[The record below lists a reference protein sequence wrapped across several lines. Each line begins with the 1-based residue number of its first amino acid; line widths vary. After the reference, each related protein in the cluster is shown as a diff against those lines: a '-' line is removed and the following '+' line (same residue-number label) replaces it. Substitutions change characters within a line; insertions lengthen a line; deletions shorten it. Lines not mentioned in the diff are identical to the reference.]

1 MIRATHRIPIM
12 PLNHNDDHDSRS
24 SEDHDFA
31 DGRVHEVGENAGER
45 GSLVASIQYLAH
57 QVPMWVLT
65 RLGEE
70 TLEHE
75 GRGNTVLDWDSQSEE
90 QICCEGG
97 DSSFIEG
104 DNNSE
109 GDLSEMS
116 FEERSAL
123 SLNYLFQPEITIRDP
138 EHASIPS
145 PHLSARRKSLAL
157 LNDGMHDS
165 EHLSLNLEQILELT
179 DEVDAHV
186 GRSKWSRESVR
197 QGWIGRESS
206 RKGLMAPIEDSDADN
221 EKLLPYV
228 SSHQCA
234 MLFVDISGFT
244 KLSTLLDAES
254 LSKVRFD
261 VLDQTHLLASAVLEA
276 NQTDIRYL

>member
-1 MIRATHRIPIM
+1 VKRATHRIPIM

-24 SEDHDFA
+24 SDDHDFA

-104 DNNSE
+104 DNNFE

-116 FEERSAL
+116 FEERTSL
-123 SLNYLFQPEITIRDP
+123 SLNYLFEPEVTIRDP
-138 EHASIPS
+138 EHATIPS
-145 PHLSARRKSLAL
+145 PHLSSRRKRLAL

-165 EHLSLNLEQILELT
+165 EHLPL
-179 DEVDAHV
+179 H
-186 GRSKWSRESVR
+186 SKCSRESVR

-206 RKGLMAPIEDSDADN
+206 RKGLMAPIKDSDTDN

-261 VLDQTHLLASAVLEA
+261 VLDQTHLLASAMLEA